1 MLCICSWAA
10 VLAAV
15 LAMLLG
21 SALLKKAG
29 DWLVVV
35 VSWLA
40 VLLLEVVNGYRELEP
55 KYQKDY

>member
-21 SALLKKAG
+21 SALLKKAE

-55 KYQKDY
+55 